1 MIQQVT
7 VTCSYVLISPG
18 FKNVDH
24 VGSMPPEAQ

>member
-7 VTCSYVLISPG
+7 VSYVLISPG